1 MAQDDRGISGE
12 ERSDEKQSEETHE
25 GFKRQ

>member
-25 GFKRQ
+25 EFTRK